1 MFFVQVNS
9 GELYELAGIGTVL
22 NAQLAS
28 RLGRR
33 NSASL
38 TASLLIQR
46 PSSHAVNSPRPFPGP
61 YSAATGRRSIRNISP
76 TTARLDLHPVT
87 PWTLGLPGPRHWTGP
102 SRLESPE
109 DQIRNPRTPPH
120 SALQVLSSLPRRRTV
135 PAPDCTSVEP
145 KMSQVHSWSAVERGN
160 PPPRRKSCAAC
171 IKAKRRCTLA
181 SPSCLRCTQRLI
193 ECCYPDTPAA
203 PKRRAPR
210 SRFVVEKDAFPTPA
224 PVHLDPSPDP
234 LAIPDVP
241 VEYLA
246 IAPDPVVVFEVNTT
260 TTPDFFHPPQDPAA
274 ADPNRIYHAL
284 PIITSRHDPPPRT
297 PPTTVATRLELNPVL
312 YAITSRL
319 QFSMDKIFAS
329 INQMVLECGTPWSHP
344 SIYRNFMPKVLEGT
358 LSPHPA
364 PTTPSNSPPNR
375 RTNNLRPLHRQK
387 PAQRPPHSAH
397 HLLARHRPPVHRPPL
412 HRPPHPRPPPR
423 PPPLPNHPHLRR
435 RPLPAPARL
444 LRRPPAHGRR
454 LRFDALPAL
463 RQGDV

>member
-1 MFFVQVNS
+1 MKLYAFSCKLYVSSNRHSNS
-9 GELYELAGIGTVL
+9 KCSSSKSTQGNCTNWRALALCSTPSWLPDWDGGIPPH
-22 NAQLAS
+22 
-28 RLGRR
+28 
-33 NSASL
+33 
-38 TASLLIQR
+38 SLLIQR

-87 PWTLGLPGPRHWTGP
+87 PWTLGLPGPRHWTGH

-120 SALQVLSSLPRRRTV
+120 SALRVLSSLPRRRTV
-135 PAPDCTSVEP
+135 PAPDCTSVKP
-145 KMSQVHSWSAVERGN
+145 KMSQAHSWSAVERGN

-171 IKAKRRCTLA
+171 IKAKRRCTLD

-193 ECCYPDTPAA
+193 ECCYPDTPVA

-224 PVHLDPSPDP
+224 PVHLDPSPGP

-312 YAITSRL
+312 HAITSRL

-364 PTTPSNSPPNR
+364 PTTPSNPP
-375 RTNNLRPLHRQK
+375 Q
-387 PAQRPPHSAH
+387 
-397 HLLARHRPPVHRPPL
+397 
-412 HRPPHPRPPPR
+412 
-423 PPPLPNHPHLRR
+423 
-435 RPLPAPARL
+435 
-444 LRRPPAHGRR
+444 
-454 LRFDALPAL
+454 
-463 RQGDV
+463 